1 MWPASAGIVLAARW
15 VRCEKAWNMNADL
28 IRFVDSISRDK
39 AIDKESIFVDLEAAI
54 LSAIRKANGEEV
66 EIAVGIDRITGTI
79 AATVDGKEV
88 NMATLGRIA
97 AQTGKQ
103 VLIQRVR
110 EDERNSIFDEYSQR
124 VGTVVTGT
132 VIRYEGSSLI
142 VNLGRGEGILPRSEQ
157 IPGDVHHSGE
167 RIRAMILDVREEKN
181 LVRIVLT
188 QTHPDY
194 IRRLFELEVPE
205 VGERIIEIRA
215 LAREAG
221 YRTKVAVTSIDA
233 KVDAVGACV
242 GVRGSR
248 IRNIVDELGGEKID
262 IVRWNESSQIL
273 ISNSLKPAEVQE
285 TFLCF
290 ELGRATVI
298 VAEDQ
303 LSLAI
308 GKRGQNV
315 RLAARLT
322 GWDIDI
328 STPEEYNKGL
338 DHMEKTLKQIDGV
351 EDVLLDKLLAIGV
364 ISLHDLVDVGT
375 EPLIKTIELEE
386 SLAETIVAEAG
397 RAAAEI
403 DAANEVAKKLVAEQ
417 RLAETAA
424 AVAAKA
430 AGESADAGSTSE
442 EDQPAGE
449 SSDESAAD
457 TTDDETTDEVAE
469 KSTEEEESAQSGDVE
484 GGAADSEGGEV
495 ESETDD
501 AVVEST
507 EAEVEA
513 AAVES
518 EVADDSSDSVSEDD
532 SREAVGEAG

>member
-1 MWPASAGIVLAARW
+1 
-15 VRCEKAWNMNADL
+15 MNADL

-54 LSAIRKANGEEV
+54 LSAIRKANGEEA

-124 VGTVVTGT
+124 VGSVVTGT

-167 RIRAMILDVREEKN
+167 RIRAMILDVREERN

-338 DHMEKTLKQIDGV
+338 DQMETTLKQIEGV

-375 EPLIKTIELEE
+375 EPLTKTIELEE

-403 DAANEVAKKLVAEQ
+403 DAANEAAKKLAAEQ

-424 AVAAKA
+424 AVAAKL
-430 AGESADAGSTSE
+430 AGES
-442 EDQPAGE
+442 EDPPAGE
-449 SSDESAAD
+449 SSDEAAAD
-457 TTDDETTDEVAE
+457 TTDDETTEETAE
-469 KSTEEEESAQSGDVE
+469 KSTEEESLESADAESEV
-484 GGAADSEGGEV
+484 ADSEGGEAD
-495 ESETDD
+495 SETDD
-501 AVVEST
+501 AVVKGAD
-507 EAEVEA
+507 AEGEA
-513 AAVES
+513 ADTES
-518 EVADDSSDSVSEDD
+518 ETADDSSDSANEDD
-532 SREAVGEAG
+532 SREAVGEEAG